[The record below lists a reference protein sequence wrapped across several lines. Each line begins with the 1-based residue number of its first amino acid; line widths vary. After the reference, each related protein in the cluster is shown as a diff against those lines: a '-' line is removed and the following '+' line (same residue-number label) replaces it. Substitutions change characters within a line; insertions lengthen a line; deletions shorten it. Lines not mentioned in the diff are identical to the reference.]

1 MPGADGGGGGIAVTG
16 RRHANLRTLADHLG
30 LSVTT
35 VSRALKDGPEVR
47 PETIAR
53 VKEAAAALGYVPNV
67 GGIHLRTGRT
77 MKVCSIL
84 YAPEVGDYGDPGFL
98 AQVESLSAG
107 LEASQYNL
115 LVLAQTGRQTPLDA
129 VRKVAEQ
136 RLADAV
142 VFSRT
147 TPLDERARYCLE
159 RGFPFVS
166 FGRTELLT
174 PHAYVD
180 HDDEGAVVD
189 AVTRLAAQG
198 HRRIALINPAGP
210 LTYLGYRLR
219 GYRRGLAE
227 SGLPWD
233 PALSVT
239 AELSVRATREA
250 ARRLLGAD
258 RSVSA
263 VICAN
268 QMSVVGVLEGLI
280 GCGIDT
286 VRDGVPVVGFGGMPF
301 RMLSEQRVVYYY
313 QPQRRVGETLAHHTL
328 ALLAGEPPDAL
339 TTVLPYER
347 TDDLRRFRDDDSPT
361 GAAG

>member
-1 MPGADGGGGGIAVTG
+1 MRNGSGSDGLTA
-16 RRHANLRTLADHLG
+16 RRHANLKTLADHLG

-47 PETIAR
+47 PDTIAR

-107 LEASQYNL
+107 LEPSNYNL
-115 LVLAQTGRQTPLDA
+115 IVLAQTGRQTPLDA
-129 VRKVAEQ
+129 VQKVCGQ

-159 RGFPFVS
+159 RGFPFAT

-174 PHAYVD
+174 PHAFVD
-180 HDDEGAVVD
+180 QDDEGAVFD
-189 AVTRLAAQG
+189 AVTRLAADG
-198 HRRIALINPAGP
+198 HRRIALVNPAGE

-219 GYRRGLAE
+219 GYRRGLAQA
-227 SGLPWD
+227 GLPWD
-233 PALSVT
+233 PALSVS
-239 AELSVRATREA
+239 AELSVRATRET
-250 ARRLLGAD
+250 ARRLLTAD
-258 RSVSA
+258 RSITALV
-263 VICAN
+263 CAN

-286 VRDGVPVVGFGGMPF
+286 VRDGLVVVGFGGMPF

-313 QPQRRVGETLAHHTL
+313 QPQRRVGDRLAEHVL
-328 ALLAGEPPDAL
+328 ALLAGDAPDTLA
-339 TTVLPYER
+339 TVFPYR
-347 TDDLRRFRDDDSPT
+347 RIDDLRRFREAEDGPEP
-361 GAAG
+361 